1 MGNIAK
7 RPDGKWRARYRDPS
21 GRERSKHFDRKVD
34 AQRWLTQAE
43 ASKATGDWI
52 DPVSGRITFAEWAT
66 TWLAT
71 KASRKPKTR
80 VSYTSALR
88 NHVLPRWGATKL
100 VDITHAEV
108 VRWQADLATEL
119 GPSLRRLSLLV
130 LSQALTLAVR
140 DGRLARNVALGV
152 ALPRQPIGKQRF
164 LTHEEVRR
172 LAQEC
177 APAHDTLIYFL
188 AYTGLRF
195 GEMASLRLRDVD
207 LDRRR
212 VNVSANVVEISG
224 RLQTDTPKNHRARS
238 VPVPRF
244 LVPALRDLVADR
256 APDDLLFTTK
266 TGKQLRNSNF
276 RHYVFDPAVERCG
289 LQPLTPHDLRDT
301 AASLAVA
308 AGANVKVVQRMLGHA
323 SAAMTLDIYA
333 GLFDGDLDAVADRL
347 DEAATRDADSMRT
360 NDPLAHRAA
369 DKPLRP

>member
-1 MGNIAK
+1 MGNLAR
-7 RPDGKWRARYRDPS
+7 RPDGKWRARYRDPA
-21 GRERSKHFDRKVD
+21 GRERSKHFDRKAD
-34 AQRWLTQAE
+34 AQRWLAQVE
-43 ASKATGDWI
+43 ASKATADWI
-52 DPVSGRITFAEWAT
+52 DPGSGRITFAEWAP

-71 KASRKPKTR
+71 KASRKAKTR
-80 VSYTSALR
+80 VSYASALR
-88 NHVLPRWGATKL
+88 SHVLPRWGDTRL
-100 VDITHAEV
+100 VDITHADV
-108 VRWQADLATEL
+108 VRWQAELADQV

-140 DGRLARNVALGV
+140 DGRLSRNVAQGV
-152 ALPRQPIGKQRF
+152 ALPRQPAGKQRF
-164 LTHEEVRR
+164 LTHEQVPR

-195 GEMASLRLRDVD
+195 GEMASLRVRDLD

-212 VNVSANVVEISG
+212 VHVSADVVEISG
-224 RLQTDTPKNHRARS
+224 RLQTDTPKNHRTRS

-244 LVPALRDLVADR
+244 LVPALSTLAVDR
-256 APDDLLFTTK
+256 SPEALLFTTK

-276 RHYVFDPAVERCG
+276 RHHVFDAAVQRAG

-301 AASLAVA
+301 AVSLAVA

-347 DEAATRDADSMRT
+347 YEAAARNADSVRT
-360 NDPLAHRAA
+360 KGPEEDDASAGTGL
-369 DKPLRP
+369 